1 MRETITIRQDPQGR
15 GERGERGT
23 RMGGRKSVEEWKTD
37 GDSERTITMK
47 HHTWFSTYFVFIV
60 NLSTRINKQFN
71 HICLA
76 SVRSM
81 MKSCLTIL

>member
-1 MRETITIRQDPQGR
+1 MT
-15 GERGERGT
+15 ERGVRE
-23 RMGGRKSVEEWKTD
+23 D

-60 NLSTRINKQFN
+60 NLSTRISKQFN
-71 HICLA
+71 HIGVA
-76 SVRSM
+76 TARST